1 MNEEMQQS
9 DENIVISMDTSI
21 EVKKDVFDMNK
32 LNNDFVSED
41 VVDTTMYVLNYNLN
55 FNVKQ
60 LLQIC
65 DYYGIAKTMRQ
76 QKCNKDEIIMMLVD
90 FEASEENSEIV
101 KSLFDNFVKND
112 FSQNDNLVSDTVKH
126 DGPSISAGILDRAS
140 GLAAVK
146 AMRALYVEVN
156 YSELQFYPAVD
167 SINYKPDGNVRV
179 YSKWTGIGKNGDTV
193 INKYFSA
200 FLFNADHKVIKIN
213 EFFNAGDVIK
223 ALTAEKK

>member
-1 MNEEMQQS
+1 MKKLLLSFLVLASFIACNSNQTTTSNAE
-9 DENIVISMDTSI
+9 DANIALF
-21 EVKKDVFDMNK
+21 K
-32 LNNDFVSED
+32 
-41 VVDTTMYVLNYNLN
+41 
-55 FNVKQ
+55 
-60 LLQIC
+60 
-65 DYYGIAKTMRQ
+65 
-76 QKCNKDEIIMMLVD
+76 
-90 FEASEENSEIV
+90 ENSEIV

-146 AMRALYVEVN
+146 ALRALYVEVN